1 MEKKLSDLQLGEK
14 AIIKHIPQS
23 LLSHVSGMGLRV
35 NKPVEL
41 SSKQPMK
48 GPITFTI
55 GNSSIS
61 LGRTLADQITIEVK

>member
-1 MEKKLSDLQLGEK
+1 MKKKLSDLQLGEK
-14 AIIKHIPQS
+14 GIIKTIPKE
-23 LLSHVSGMGLRV
+23 LLAQVSGMGLRV

-61 LGRTLADQITIEVK
+61 LGRMLADQIIIEVK

>member
-14 AIIKHIPQS
+14 AIVKHIPQS

-41 SSKQPMK
+41 SSKQPMN
-48 GPITFTI
+48 GPVTFII
-55 GNSSIS
+55 GTSSIS